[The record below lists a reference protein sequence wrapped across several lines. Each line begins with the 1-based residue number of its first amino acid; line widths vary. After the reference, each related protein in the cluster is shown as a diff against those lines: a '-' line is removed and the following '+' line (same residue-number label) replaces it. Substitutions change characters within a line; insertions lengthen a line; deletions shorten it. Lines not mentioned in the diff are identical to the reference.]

1 MKICYIT
8 GYYYS
13 SNDGIGRYTNN
24 LIQEITRLES
34 KNDIEI
40 ISDGKRSTAA
50 PKKTSHIPER
60 KPLFPPIV
68 HTLAKPVLIEYNY
81 FKRFMKTKTDWPK
94 QVHNAQADVFHAV
107 SPSEAVPA
115 VIENKRPLVTT
126 FHDIIP
132 LIFQPRYL
140 FERVYFKHY
149 SEIAKRSQMVIADS
163 KQTKQDLI
171 SVLDIPK
178 EKISVVYPGID
189 TETFSPKEKKEVKEK
204 IILYQGGL
212 VERKGAFQV
221 VEAFG
226 KLLSKRKDIKLRIGG
241 GGDEAFRLG
250 QEVKKL
256 GIEEYVEFLGFVPDN
271 DLPKQY
277 HEADIFVYPSRY
289 EGFGYTPL
297 EAMACGTPVI
307 TSNTSSIPEVVGD
320 AAITVDPLDTEAI
333 GLEIDTVLNNTT
345 LRKKMIKEGPAIA
358 KQYSLKRCA
367 EETYKVYKTV
377 LES

>member
-8 GYYYS
+8 GYYFS

-24 LIQEITRLES
+24 LIHEIQQLDT
-34 KNDIEI
+34 KNEI
-40 ISDGKRSTAA
+40 AVISDGKRTSIS
-50 PKKTSHIPER
+50 PKKTNRHAER

-68 HTLAKPVLIEYNY
+68 HKLVKPALMEYNY
-81 FKRFMKTKTDWPK
+81 FKRFMKTQIEWPK
-94 QVHNAQADVFHAV
+94 QVRGAEADIFHAV

-115 VIENKRPLVTT
+115 VLENKKPLVTT

-140 FERVYFKHY
+140 FERIYFQHY
-149 SEIAKRSQMVIADS
+149 SDIAKRSQMIIADS
-163 KQTKQDLI
+163 KKTKQDLA
-171 SVLDIPK
+171 SVLNIHKDK
-178 EKISVVYPGID
+178 VSVVYPGID
-189 TETFSPKEKKEVKEK
+189 TATFFPKEMKKHTEK

-212 VERKGAFQV
+212 VERKGVFQV
-221 VEAFG
+221 VQAFG
-226 KLLSKRKDIKLRIGG
+226 KLLTKRRDIKLRIGG
-241 GGDEAFRLG
+241 GGDEAFRLR

-256 GIEEYVEFLGFVPDN
+256 GIEEYVEFLGFVPDAS
-271 DLPKQY
+271 LPKQY
-277 HEADIFVYPSRY
+277 HEADVFVYPSRY

-307 TSNTSSIPEVVGD
+307 TSNTSSIPEVVGN

-333 GLEIDTVLNNTT
+333 GLHIDSI
-345 LRKKMIKEGPAIA
+345 LRDTKLQKKMIKEGPEVA

-367 EETYKVYKTV
+367 EETYKVYKKV
-377 LES
+377 LS

>member
-8 GYYYS
+8 GYYYT

-24 LIQEITRLES
+24 LIQEIKRID
-34 KNDIEI
+34 KKDKIEI
-40 ISDGKRSTAA
+40 VSDGKRSSSSAKRTT
-50 PKKTSHIPER
+50 PVPGR
-60 KPLFPPIV
+60 KPLFPPFV
-68 HTLAKPVLIEYNY
+68 HKLMKPAIMEYNY
-81 FKRFMKTKTDWPK
+81 FKRFMKTKTDWPR
-94 QVHNAQADVFHAV
+94 QVRNFEADIFHAV

-115 VIENKRPLVTT
+115 VIENKKPLVTT

-132 LIFQPRYL
+132 LIFQPRYI
-140 FERVYFKHY
+140 FERIYFKHY
-149 SEIAKRSQMVIADS
+149 SEIAKRSQMIIADS

-171 SVLDIPK
+171 SVLSIPK

-189 TETFSPKEKKEVKEK
+189 LKTFSPKAKKDKKDK

-212 VERKGAFQV
+212 VERKGPFQV

-226 KLLSKRKDIKLRIGG
+226 KLLTKRKDIRLRIGG
-241 GGDEAFRLG
+241 GGDEAFALR

-271 DLPKQY
+271 DLAKQY
-277 HEADIFVYPSRY
+277 HEADVFVYPSRY

-307 TSNTSSIPEVVGD
+307 TSNTSSIPEVVAD

-333 GLEIDTVLNNTT
+333 GLEIDSQT
-345 LRKKMIKEGPAIA
+345 I
-358 KQYSLKRCA
+358 
-367 EETYKVYKTV
+367 
-377 LES
+377 